1 MQKTNR
7 KNSMQATESRNVSAD
22 EMAIASHEEVDRLL
36 WGLRPTRV
44 PGKIGKYLAG
54 KNGTPTTAEVHLLIP
69 LTYPNG
75 QECRTVLWHQP
86 ETISG
91 DIAMFTLKPASSEQ
105 KTSNQPD
112 LVVVESAEQAL
123 KADVLRAQENYDSK
137 RFRWGVEVL
146 LTKDKKAEERIAQI
160 DEREQKLVR
169 HIHAEAIKIAA
180 PVLEEAEKERQAGKR
195 AADEQKQKIE
205 DEQTRLRLKQ
215 AELEVE
221 LKHVPQKVD
230 ELLEQ
235 RWAESEAELET
246 HRQRLADKEAEF
258 AHAGGEHLL
267 GLLWRTGTSVV
278 PEALLPRQEHAEA
291 PPALIKSLQSYFA
304 ARDYS
309 VDQDVLTQTLLSLCV
324 AAATGQFVLLTGPP
338 GSGKTSLVTGLA
350 HALGAGRGVVPV
362 RPAWIDTSDLIGFYD
377 PRLKR
382 YQPTPFL
389 DRIADAGTYAEANR
403 LFFLAL
409 DEMNLGRV
417 ENYAAD
423 FLSQLEKVREGEKD
437 AGIELYSD
445 DIAGRLVA
453 ERNHL
458 LASVHPDAADP
469 DLAARIALLLNHLGR
484 YPARLSIPEGLVFF
498 GTINV
503 DETTNLPSP
512 KFLDRSFVV
521 QIADTPLPAALP
533 KPRKGAKREGD
544 GLGWSLTRSLI
555 DQILA
560 PETELP
566 SGATKA
572 WRDLLSWQE
581 PYLRPLGIRLSHRL
595 SQVYRAY
602 MAAATVLKI
611 NPTTIVAETFVLA
624 KVLPLISFRD
634 DEPEDGGGARLKMDV
649 LRLWRDD
656 GLAGYPLVHNAL
668 DRILSRG
675 GLIVRY
681 FE

>member
-1 MQKTNR
+1 M
-7 KNSMQATESRNVSAD
+7 
-22 EMAIASHEEVDRLL
+22 EEPPLTVAPETVGLFL
-36 WGLRPTRV
+36 WKLRPARILGEVKTKKREGNAFV
-44 PGKIGKYLAG
+44 GEILIL
-54 KNGTPTTAEVHLLIP
+54 VHLK
-69 LTYPNG
+69 YPNG
-75 QECRTVLWHQP
+75 EACEHVRYSAVSFPHNVKDKVMITLRQVPAHRRNPGQP
-86 ETISG
+86 EQVEADTV
-91 DIAMFTLKPASSEQ
+91 APASKHEVMWALEMFDTERL
-105 KTSNQPD
+105 KRV
-112 LVVVESAEQAL
+112 LGAAEQARQQ
-123 KADVLRAQENYDSK
+123 AEQARQAAQEAERKAVALKDAQEELIREAARDEAK
-137 RFRWGVEVL
+137 KIAGPVL
-146 LTKDKKAEERIAQI
+146 DQAEADMKALEIERERLNQEQEKALAELQKAAEEELADQ
-160 DEREQKLVR
+160 
-169 HIHAEAIKIAA
+169 
-180 PVLEEAEKERQAGKR
+180 RQ
-195 AADEQKQKIE
+195 
-205 DEQTRLRLKQ
+205 TLR
-215 AELEVE
+215 
-221 LKHVPQKVD
+221 
-230 ELLEQ
+230 
-235 RWAESEAELET
+235 AELET
-246 HRQRLADKEAEF
+246 VQQEKTELEARRQDIDGNAAEF
-258 AHAGGEHLL
+258 ARVGGDHLL
-267 GLLWRTGTSVV
+267 KLLSRTDTHFSQAGDPVR
-278 PEALLPRQEHAEA
+278 EEHADA
-291 PPALIKSLQSYFA
+291 PPMLIKGLQSYFA

-309 VDQDVLTQTLLSLCV
+309 VDPVVLTQALLSLCV

-350 HALGAGRGVVPV
+350 DALGAGRGVVPV

-377 PRLKR
+377 PRLER

-389 DRIADAGTYAEANR
+389 DRIADAGAYAEANR

-423 FLSQLEKVREGEKD
+423 FLSQLEKVRVGEKD
-437 AGIELYSD
+437 AGIELYSG

-453 ERNHL
+453 ERNRL
-458 LASVHPDAADP
+458 LAAVRPDDADP
-469 DLAARIALLLNHLGR
+469 DLAAKITLLLTHLGR

-521 QIADTPLPAALP
+521 QIADTALPAVLP
-533 KPRKGAKREGD
+533 KPRKGGKTEAD
-544 GLGWSLTRSLI
+544 SMGWNLTRSLI
-555 DQILA
+555 DQIIS

-602 MAAATVLKI
+602 MAAATVLKVT
-611 NPTTIVAETFVLA
+611 PTTIVAETFVLA

-634 DEPEDGGGARLKMDV
+634 DEPEDGGGDRLKMDV
-649 LRLWRDD
+649 LRAWRDD

-668 DRILSRG
+668 DRILGRG

>member
-1 MQKTNR
+1 MQE
-7 KNSMQATESRNVSAD
+7 TESENDSLGDSAFATP
-22 EMAIASHEEVDRLL
+22 ESVNRLL
-36 WGLRPTRV
+36 WGLRPTRI

-54 KNGTPTTAEVHLLIP
+54 KGGMPPTAEVSLLIP

-75 QECRTVLWHQP
+75 QECHSVLWYQP
-86 ETISG
+86 KSVSG
-91 DIAMFTLKPASSEQ
+91 EFAMITLKAAPLEQ
-105 KTSNQPD
+105 RTSKQPD
-112 LVVVESAEQAL
+112 LVVVDAAEQAL
-123 KADVLRAQENYDSK
+123 KTEVQQAQKLYDAE
-137 RFRWGVEVL
+137 RFRWGVDVI
-146 LTKDKKAEERIAQI
+146 LTREKTINERLAQLE
-160 DEREQKLVR
+160 EREQGLVR
-169 HIHAEAIKIAA
+169 LSHEEAIKIAT
-180 PVLEEAEKERQAGKR
+180 PVLKEADRERQAEKR
-195 AADEQKQKIE
+195 AAEDKQREIE
-205 DEQTRLRLKQ
+205 AEQTQFRLQQASIRADLM
-215 AELEVE
+215 AELE
-221 LKHVPQKVD
+221 HVPQKVD
-230 ELLEQ
+230 ALLTQ
-235 RWAESEAELET
+235 RWAEAEAELET
-246 HRQRLADKEAEF
+246 RHQKISGKEAEF
-258 AHAGGEHLL
+258 ARVGGDHLL
-267 GLLWRTGTSVV
+267 KLLAKTNMPPSSTDELVR
-278 PEALLPRQEHAEA
+278 EEYADA
-291 PPALIKSLQSYFA
+291 PPALIKSLQSYFT

-377 PRLKR
+377 PRLER

-389 DRIADAGTYAEANR
+389 DRLADAGTYAEANR

-453 ERNHL
+453 ERNRL
-458 LASVHPDAADP
+458 LASVHPDEADP
-469 DLAARIALLLNHLGR
+469 DLAARIALLLTHLGR

-533 KPRKGAKREGD
+533 KPRKGGKREGD
-544 GLGWSLTRSLI
+544 GLGWSLTQSLI

-602 MAAATVLKI
+602 MAAATILKVT
-611 NPTTIVAETFVLA
+611 PTTTVAETFVLA